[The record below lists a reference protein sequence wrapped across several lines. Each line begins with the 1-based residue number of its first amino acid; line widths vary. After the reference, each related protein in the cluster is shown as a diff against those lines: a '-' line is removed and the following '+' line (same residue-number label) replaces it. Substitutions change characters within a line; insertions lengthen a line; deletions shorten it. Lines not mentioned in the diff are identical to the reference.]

1 MFRSRRHRSSP
12 AARLAA
18 QKGVALLEMAFM
30 VALISVIAVPSL
42 YFLGTHSQEEMAGVS
57 DGLGNGLRDSAFDD
71 EEKDEQCKELRCD
84 EDFI

>member
-42 YFLGTHSQEEMAGVS
+42 YFLGTHSQEEMAGV
-57 DGLGNGLRDSAFDD
+57 GNGLRDGFRHMALDD
-71 EEKDEQCKELRCD
+71 EWKDEQCKELRCD